1 MNRFVVI
8 SFSPKVALDE
18 IPTSSRL
25 AVFAAVATPAGIKGQ
40 KNRIAD
46 LNGFIAHLVANAT
59 HDTRSLVAK
68 DGWIVADVSEES
80 LLQQDILSQF
90 PDQPGLFLL
99 EYGKRGRRTV

>member
-1 MNRFVVI
+1 M
-8 SFSPKVALDE
+8 
-18 IPTSSRL
+18 
-25 AVFAAVATPAGIKGQ
+25 FAAVATPAGIKGQ

-46 LNGFIAHLVANAT
+46 LNGCIAHLVANAT

-80 LLQQDILSQF
+80 LLQQDILSQS

-99 EYGKRGRRTV
+99 EHGAEPYDRCQRTSFRRGIHRREAH